1 MVSEPEI
8 SRLIVR
14 QHIHRLN
21 QEIVAEEERLNS
33 IQTGLKLSKEKYDTA
48 KRIMDK
54 AILKAEK
61 FREKE
66 SAMTCSEKKPEHA
79 SLRIENEAKAKQNHV
94 EALRKYN
101 AYQEAYKECN
111 TVLENLKRELDKS
124 KKLDSNLS
132 LSWFD
137 SSALDPLSNEELEK
151 AKEACLNTQFS
162 IYKPA

>member
-14 QHIHRLN
+14 QHIYRLN
-21 QEIVAEEERLNS
+21 QEIIAEEERLNS
-33 IQTGLKLSKEKYDTA
+33 IQAGLKLSKEKHDTA

-61 FREKE
+61 FREKK
-66 SAMTCSEKKPEHA
+66 SATACSEREPEPT
-79 SLRIENEAKAKQNHV
+79 SVRIKNEAKAKQNHA

-124 KKLDSNLS
+124 RKLHSNLL
-132 LSWFD
+132 LSWPD
-137 SSALDPLSNEELEK
+137 SSTHDTLSNEELEK
-151 AKEACLNTQFS
+151 AKKAFLDTRFS
-162 IYKPA
+162 I